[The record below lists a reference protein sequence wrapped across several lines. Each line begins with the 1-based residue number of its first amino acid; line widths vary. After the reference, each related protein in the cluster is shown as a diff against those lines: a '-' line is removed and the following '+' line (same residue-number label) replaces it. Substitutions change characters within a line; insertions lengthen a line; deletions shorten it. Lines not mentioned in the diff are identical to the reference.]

1 MKLVLYSTYHAP
13 ELHMAAVLLV
23 QPYHLSGTIFQLQSL
38 TQTVYLFS
46 VADSRHICS
55 LLHLKTVV
63 NRNVA
68 SASVSLHMR
77 GFMALYKFVFNFN
90 LNI

>member
-1 MKLVLYSTYHAP
+1 
-13 ELHMAAVLLV
+13 
-23 QPYHLSGTIFQLQSL
+23 
-38 TQTVYLFS
+38 
-46 VADSRHICS
+46 
-55 LLHLKTVV
+55 VV

-90 LNI
+90 LTLTYQRLHAVRHAVKADEKHYFSQVFFCTLSQKMKTSNVLIK